1 MTRKFYRLAAA
12 ILALGLAQGPAIA
25 QQYGPPSSGPS
36 AAILFV
42 PAVLSPVAGATETP
56 TNKLNGAGSTGNGSL
71 ATAAQLSYPV
81 GMAYDTNGNLF
92 FADENNYVVRRIDH
106 ITGDISIFA
115 GTNGTFANPYSL
127 GGGVATNAQ
136 LGLVAGLV
144 IDASNNVYVSDR
156 TNNVVFKIT
165 PGGTISLF
173 AGGGSS
179 PSTCAGSTDV
189 VGDGCLAAQATLSN
203 PWALGIDSSNNIYV
217 ADSYN
222 ELVRKVSASTNTI
235 TAYAGVPSDAGTL
248 GTCNANLYT
257 TGTGPYLPSQAH
269 LCFPEGIAFDSVG
282 NTYIS
287 EASHDIV
294 REINGSTGYISIFA
308 GVANTTGTPGD
319 GGPAID
325 ANLHD
330 PAGVYVDAAN
340 RVYISDFFGGE
351 IRMVDST
358 GNINTVMGNTHGELI
373 AASLGEPDTEPIL
386 SGGEFTGAADGI
398 YSIAMDIHGNIIADD
413 SSGDAITSAG
423 AGGAYYFGN
432 QQIYETVTTTSLN
445 VPPYYFY
452 PPYVTISNPSGV
464 DLTFTGSPVV
474 TGPFA
479 ITGGTCAF
487 PGTLTPGESC
497 TVIISFTPTADQSYT
512 GTITLDSNSNSS
524 PNVITLTGAGEGS
537 VSTSATLTPNP
548 LASFSSP
555 ATVPSAQEEATL
567 TNTSIPPG
575 APITITG
582 ATIGGANPS
591 DFSIA
596 GTTCPT
602 SPATLAGGAS
612 CYYQVIFTPAAA
624 TSYTAQL
631 QVTVANYGTVNT
643 FLSGTGTPNTL
654 TATLTPSPLAFGGV
668 ASSQTSPPMIATL
681 ANNSTTTAIT
691 GITPSITGTNP
702 TDFSIGT
709 GTNACGAT
717 LAASSSCNIYVTF
730 TPASAASFSA
740 TLSVADNA
748 ANAPQTAALTGSGL
762 SFASNVGTALAAQPV
777 TVNITTAGTLNLIQ
791 VLTQGVAGLDFTET
805 SGGTCTTTT
814 AYTVGQTCTVEVI
827 FDPQFAG
834 IRNGAIVITDAG
846 GNVLGTTYLPGYG
859 TGPQIAFIP
868 ATQSNTLPAA
878 TYNPYGVTLD
888 ANGNLYVA
896 DGFSSAV
903 YKFPKSG
910 SSYGSAIN
918 VGTGYNEPLGVAVD
932 GAGNVYVAN
941 YAGGSIIK
949 IPWTGSAYGTQVTI
963 PLSVGSHQPHD
974 IAVDGFGNIYFPDY
988 VHSVVE
994 EVPWTGAGYGATTVL
1009 PFTSLSSP
1017 NGVAVDQ
1024 NGDVFLAE
1032 GDFGNV
1038 VMLPKTSSGFGT
1050 QVTLATGLTGRP
1062 NRLVL
1067 DPRGDVYV
1075 AVQPNGSNQ
1084 GESLIELPFSGGT
1097 YGAPVTIPV
1106 ANLSGIWDVGM
1117 DGAGNIYVADVTRQQ
1132 IFKLDTADAP
1142 ALNFLSTN
1150 VGSTS
1155 TDSPKTVS
1163 ITNIGNA
1170 SLTYSSGTNPSYP
1183 ADFPVNNSDTN
1194 LCAASSSLTAG
1205 SSCDVS
1211 INFKPTAGG
1220 PLTEDVVLTDN
1231 NLNGSGVTQSIQVNG
1246 TGVSSLTPQAINFTQ
1261 PTTPV
1266 TYSSGLTIPL
1276 VATGGASSNPVVFT
1290 IASSSTGAG
1299 SITGST
1305 LTVTSV
1311 GSFIIDANQAGN
1323 STYSAAPQVQK
1334 TVVVSQ
1340 AAQTISFTQPTSPV
1354 IYSGTSVNVPL
1365 SAAGG
1370 ASGNPVVFTID
1381 GSSTGTGSIT
1391 GSTLTVTSVGN
1402 FVIDANQA
1410 GNTDYSAATQ
1420 VQRTVVVNVP
1430 SAQAINFTQPTTPVT
1445 YSSGLTIPLVAT
1457 GGASGNAVVF
1467 TIDGSSTGAGSIT
1480 GSTLTVTTV
1489 GTFVIDANQAGN
1501 STYSAAP
1508 QVQRDVIVNQASQTI
1523 NFTQPTTPVTYSSGL
1538 TIPLVATGG
1547 ASGNPVVFKIDASS
1561 TATGSISGST
1571 VTVTGTG
1578 NLVIDANQAG
1588 NTDYSAASQVQRTV
1602 AVNAP
1607 VPDFSVTPT
1616 TPSQSVQPGGT
1627 AMFTIT
1633 VAYVGSGFTN
1643 PVTLSI
1649 SGLPTGATGTFNP
1662 PSITPGA
1669 GSVTS
1674 TLTVTMPVVANLA
1687 RPNFWPTATPV
1698 LALLFMLPSRR
1709 WRKAWRGKLLLL
1721 VAGLASLGCS
1731 ASLTGCGG
1739 GFGFN
1744 PPQGNLNQSQIY
1756 TLTITGTSGTDTHST
1771 TVLLTVQ

>member
-1 MTRKFYRLAAA
+1 
-12 ILALGLAQGPAIA
+12 
-25 QQYGPPSSGPS
+25 
-36 AAILFV
+36 
-42 PAVLSPVAGATETP
+42 
-56 TNKLNGAGSTGNGSL
+56 
-71 ATAAQLSYPV
+71 
-81 GMAYDTNGNLF
+81 
-92 FADENNYVVRRIDH
+92 
-106 ITGDISIFA
+106 
-115 GTNGTFANPYSL
+115 
-127 GGGVATNAQ
+127 
-136 LGLVAGLV
+136 
-144 IDASNNVYVSDR
+144 
-156 TNNVVFKIT
+156 
-165 PGGTISLF
+165 
-173 AGGGSS
+173 
-179 PSTCAGSTDV
+179 
-189 VGDGCLAAQATLSN
+189 
-203 PWALGIDSSNNIYV
+203 
-217 ADSYN
+217 
-222 ELVRKVSASTNTI
+222 
-235 TAYAGVPSDAGTL
+235 
-248 GTCNANLYT
+248 
-257 TGTGPYLPSQAH
+257 
-269 LCFPEGIAFDSVG
+269 
-282 NTYIS
+282 
-287 EASHDIV
+287 
-294 REINGSTGYISIFA
+294 
-308 GVANTTGTPGD
+308 
-319 GGPAID
+319 
-325 ANLHD
+325 
-330 PAGVYVDAAN
+330 
-340 RVYISDFFGGE
+340 
-351 IRMVDST
+351 
-358 GNINTVMGNTHGELI
+358 
-373 AASLGEPDTEPIL
+373 
-386 SGGEFTGAADGI
+386 
-398 YSIAMDIHGNIIADD
+398 
-413 SSGDAITSAG
+413 
-423 AGGAYYFGN
+423 
-432 QQIYETVTTTSLN
+432 
-445 VPPYYFY
+445 
-452 PPYVTISNPSGV
+452 
-464 DLTFTGSPVV
+464 VV

-479 ITGGTCAF
+479 ISGGTCAF

-524 PNVITLTGAGEGS
+524 PNTITLTGAGTGG

-548 LASFSSP
+548 LPSFSSP

-567 TNTSIPPG
+567 TNTSIPSG

-582 ATIGGANPS
+582 ATIGGTNPT

-643 FLSGTGTPNTL
+643 FLSGTGIPNTL

-668 ASSQTSPPMIATL
+668 ISSQTSLPMIATL
-681 ANNSTTTAIT
+681 TNNSTTTAIT

-748 ANAPQTAALTGSGL
+748 ANTPQTATLTGSGV

-777 TVNITTAGTLNLIQ
+777 TVNISTAGTPNLIQ

-805 SGGTCTTTT
+805 SGGTCTTST
-814 AYTVGQTCTVEVI
+814 AYTVGQTCTVNVI

-834 IRNGAIVITDAG
+834 IRDGAIAINDAS
-846 GNVLGTTYLPGYG
+846 GNVLGTTYSPGYG
-859 TGPQIAFIP
+859 TGPQIAFTP

-896 DGFSSAV
+896 DGLSSAV
-903 YKFPKSG
+903 YKFPKNG

-949 IPWTGSAYGTQVTI
+949 IPWTGGVYGTQVTI

-994 EVPWTGAGYGATTVL
+994 EVPWTGSGYGATVVL

-1062 NRLVL
+1062 NRLTL
-1067 DPRGDVYV
+1067 DPRGDIYV

-1106 ANLSGIWDVGM
+1106 ATLSGIWDVGM

-1132 IFKLDTADAP
+1132 IFKLDTGDAP
-1142 ALNFLSTN
+1142 GLNFLSTN
-1150 VGSTS
+1150 VGSVS
-1155 TDSPKTVS
+1155 SDSPKTVAV
-1163 ITNIGNA
+1163 TNIGNA
-1170 SLTYSSGTNPSYP
+1170 SLIYSTGTNPSYP
-1183 ADFPVNNSDTN
+1183 VDFPVNSSDTN
-1194 LCAASSSLTAG
+1194 LCAAGISLTSG
-1205 SSCDVS
+1205 SSCDIS
-1211 INFKPTAGG
+1211 INFMPTAGG
-1220 PLTEDVVLTDN
+1220 SLTEDVVLTDN
-1231 NLNGSGVTQSIQVNG
+1231 NLNNSGVTQSIQVSG
-1246 TGVSSLTPQAINFTQ
+1246 AGVSSLTPQAINFTQ

-1266 TYSSGLTIPL
+1266 AYSSGLTIPL
-1276 VATGGASSNPVVFT
+1276 VATGGASGNPIVFT
-1290 IASSSTGAG
+1290 IAGSSTGAG

-1305 LTVTSV
+1305 LTVTGV
-1311 GSFIIDANQAGN
+1311 GSFVIDANQAGN
-1323 STYSAAPQVQK
+1323 STYSAASQVQK
-1334 TVVVSQ
+1334 TVAVNQ
-1340 AAQTISFTQPTSPV
+1340 AAQTINFTQPASPV
-1354 IYSGTSVNVPL
+1354 TYSGTSVNVSL
-1365 SAAGG
+1365 SATGG

-1402 FVIDANQA
+1402 
-1410 GNTDYSAATQ
+1410 
-1420 VQRTVVVNVP
+1420 
-1430 SAQAINFTQPTTPVT
+1430 
-1445 YSSGLTIPLVAT
+1445 L
-1457 GGASGNAVVF
+1457 
-1467 TIDGSSTGAGSIT
+1467 
-1480 GSTLTVTTV
+1480 
-1489 GTFVIDANQAGN
+1489 VIDANQAGN
-1501 STYSAAP
+1501 SNYSAAA
-1508 QVQRDVIVNQASQTI
+1508 QAQRTVVANSPNAQTI
-1523 NFTQPTTPVTYSSGL
+1523 IFTQPTTPVTYSSGL

-1547 ASGNPVVFKIDASS
+1547 ASGNPVVFSIDGSSTGAGSVTGSTLTVTTVGSFVINANQAGNSTYSAAPQVQRTVVINKASQTINFTQPTTPVTYSSGLTIALVATGGASGNPVAFTIDASS
-1561 TATGSISGST
+1561 TGTGTISG
-1571 VTVTGTG
+1571 GTLTITSIG
-1578 NLVIDANQAG
+1578 NFVVDANQAG

-1607 VPDFSVTPT
+1607 VPDFNVTPT

-1627 AMFTIT
+1627 TMFTIT
-1633 VAYVGSGFTN
+1633 VADVGSGFTN
-1643 PVTLSI
+1643 PVMLSV
-1649 SGLPTGATGTFNP
+1649 SGLPTGATGSFNP
-1662 PSITPGA
+1662 ATVTPGSA
-1669 GSVTS
+1669 SGAS
-1674 TLTVTMPVVANLA
+1674 TLTVTLPAVANLA
-1687 RPNFWPTATPV
+1687 RPNFWPMTTSV
-1698 LALLFMLPSRR
+1698 LALLFMLPSRH

-1721 VAGLASLGCS
+1721 VAGLASLGCA

-1744 PPQGNLNQSQIY
+1744 QSQGNINQSQIY

-1771 TVLLTVQ
+1771 TVQLTVQ